1 MSWTELIENDI
12 IRYIDSNEVEAS
24 LIAMY
29 PSDLIEHS
37 TQPYNYCEIH
47 PSTMLGVC
55 SAVIP
60 YPEHNQCIFKEEPV
74 YMADGTTKRIC
85 DVVVGDKVITF
96 NPETQKQ
103 TVAKVSYT
111 YAAKTSKKMYKVTTF
126 NGRQIQATYDHQF
139 MTSEGW
145 KPLEDIYENST
156 LIGISMNRAEGILDE
171 FQMYIEFKKSK
182 EETWVE
188 FKEWQT
194 MVTVKEN
201 TLFMPILPK
210 IISHENEICDITI
223 DSPNQS
229 FICGDN
235 FCVHNCPRLV
245 YEASMMKQALGVYAL
260 SHRQRFDTITH
271 VMHYPQKPLV
281 ETKYNK
287 MLHYDDMLTGC
298 NPIVAITCYT
308 G

>member
-1 MSWTELIENDI
+1 
-12 IRYIDSNEVEAS
+12 
-24 LIAMY
+24 
-29 PSDLIEHS
+29 
-37 TQPYNYCEIH
+37 
-47 PSTMLGVC
+47 
-55 SAVIP
+55 
-60 YPEHNQCIFKEEPV
+60 
-74 YMADGTTKRIC
+74 
-85 DVVVGDKVITF
+85 
-96 NPETQKQ
+96 
-103 TVAKVSYT
+103 
-111 YAAKTSKKMYKVTTF
+111 MYKVTTF

-145 KPLEDIYENST
+145 KPLEDICENST
-156 LIGISMNRAEGILDE
+156 LIGISMNTAEGVLDE
-171 FQMYIEFKKSK
+171 FQRYVAFKKSN

-194 MVTVKEN
+194 MITVKEN
-201 TLFMPILPK
+201 TMFMPIIEK
-210 IISHENEICDITI
+210 IISPENEICDITI